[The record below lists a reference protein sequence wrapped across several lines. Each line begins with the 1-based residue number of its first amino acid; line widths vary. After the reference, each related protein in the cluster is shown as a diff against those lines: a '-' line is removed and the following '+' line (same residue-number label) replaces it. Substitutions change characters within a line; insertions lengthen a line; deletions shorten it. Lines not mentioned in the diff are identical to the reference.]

1 MSLRARLLIAGG
13 AAIVIVIGAATIW
26 IGQSSAPVS
35 AEDAAAAYLRALES
49 GDSAA
54 VEATGIAVTPEALA
68 AFDEADAL
76 IDEAAV
82 TAVEQA
88 DATATADVSFTL
100 GGATHDAEL
109 SLALTDGSWTVD
121 SSGLGTVSA
130 KTSPGTAISLGAA
143 TFTASDDIVLLPAVY
158 AAVAAPADLLDG
170 GADVVVLPGAQT
182 EISVDAVLLPEATTA
197 AQQQLDEHLEECTS
211 SGEVVPDGC
220 GIRIPWGTDFRDV
233 SEVGYRIDA
242 LPTIV
247 LSESGFT
254 AADGALVATVSGTG
268 QDGTARTLTYRTDDW
283 SVRGDVTFSDR
294 ELMLE
299 TW

>member
-1 MSLRARLLIAGG
+1 MSLRARLIAGG
-13 AAIVIVIGAATIW
+13 AAIVIVIGAAAIW
-26 IGQSSAPVS
+26 IWQSSAPLS
-35 AEDAAAAYLRALES
+35 AEDAATAYLRALES

-54 VEATGIAVTPEALA
+54 VEATGIAVAPKVLA
-68 AFDEADAL
+68 AFEEADAL
-76 IDEAAV
+76 IDDAAV
-82 TAVEQA
+82 MTVEQT

-100 GGATHDAEL
+100 DGEKHDAEL
-109 SLALTDGSWTVD
+109 SLALTNGSWTVD
-121 SSGLGTVSA
+121 ASGLGMVTVDV
-130 KTSPGTAISLGAA
+130 SPGSAVSLGAA
-143 TFTASDDIVLLPAVY
+143 TFTASDDIVLLPAAY
-158 AAVAAPADLLDG
+158 TAVAAPTDLLDG
-170 GADVVVLPGAQT
+170 RVDLVVLPGGQT
-182 EISVDAVLLPEATTA
+182 EIAVDAVLRPEATTA
-197 AQQQLDEHLEECTS
+197 AQETLDEHLEECTS

-233 SEVGYRIDA
+233 SEVRYRVEA

-294 ELMLE
+294 ELVLE

>member
-1 MSLRARLLIAGG
+1 MSLRARLIAGG
-13 AAIVIVIGAATIW
+13 AAIVVVIGAAAIW
-26 IGQSSAPVS
+26 IWQSSAPVS
-35 AEDAAAAYLRALES
+35 AEDAATAYLRALES

-54 VEATGIAVTPEALA
+54 VEATGIAVTPDALA

-82 TAVEQA
+82 MAVEQT

-100 GGATHDAEL
+100 GGETHDAEL

-121 SSGLGTVSA
+121 ASGLGTVA
-130 KTSPGTAISLGAA
+130 ATTSPGTAFSLGAA
-143 TFTASDDIVLLPAVY
+143 TFTASDDIVLLPAAY
-158 AAVAAPADLLDG
+158 TAVAAPTDLLDG
-170 GADVVVLPGAQT
+170 GVDLVVLPGEQT
-182 EISVDAVLLPEATTA
+182 EIAIDAMLRPEATAA
-197 AQQQLDEHLEECTS
+197 AQQALDEHLEECTS

-233 SEVGYRIDA
+233 SEVRYRIEA

-254 AADGALVATVSGTG
+254 AAVGALVATVSGTG

-294 ELMLE
+294 ELVLE